1 MPAFLVF
8 VSACASIPPRVGEL
22 QAGQASVELDDTPF
36 FPQRQFQCGPAA
48 LATALTSSGA
58 DVDLQAL
65 VDRVYLP
72 GKQGS
77 LQVEMLA
84 ATRTAG
90 RIPYLIDG
98 TLQVLW
104 AELSAGRPVIVLQN
118 LGVAA
123 IPRWHFAVVVGI
135 DTERDVVILRSGTDR
150 RRVTGL
156 NTFLRTWRRSD
167 FWGFVILRPS
177 ELPTA
182 VDDVRYLKAV
192 AALENAG
199 RSEEAAT
206 AWRTALQAWP
216 NNPVALFGLG
226 NAALARGDN
235 LAAEAFFRRMLEA
248 EPSSAAARNNLA
260 MALARQA
267 RYEEALREIGIALQA
282 NRDPAL
288 DRELQHTKTL
298 ITNMSRQRA
307 SDKQA
312 EP

>member
-1 MPAFLVF
+1 MF
-8 VSACASIPPRVGEL
+8 VSACASIPPQVGEL
-22 QAGQASVELDDTPF
+22 QVGQAPVELSDTPF
-36 FPQRQFQCGPAA
+36 FPQEQYQCGPAA
-48 LATALTSSGA
+48 LATVLTSSGA

-72 GKQGS
+72 GKRGS

-90 RIPYLIDG
+90 RIPYLVDG

-104 AELSAGRPVIVLQN
+104 AELSAGRPVVVLQN

-135 DTERDVVILRSGTDR
+135 DVERDVVILRSGTDR

-156 NTFLRTWRRSD
+156 KTFLRTWRRSG
-167 FWGFVILRPS
+167 FWGFVILRPT
-177 ELPTA
+177 ELPTG

-235 LAAEAFFRRMLEA
+235 IAAEEHFRAMLESD
-248 EPSSAAARNNLA
+248 PVSSAARNNLA

-267 RYEEALREIGIALQA
+267 RYEEALREIGIALED
-282 NRDPAL
+282 NVDPAL
-288 DRELQHTKTL
+288 DRELQHTKAF
-298 ITNMSRQRA
+298 ITNMSRQPE
-307 SDKQA
+307 SEKQA
-312 EP
+312 AP